1 MLALRGN
8 QSTSRALNRSLVLN
22 HLRRFGPTSRSALAA
37 ATGLS
42 NAAMTFVTTELL
54 GEQLIV
60 EGAEATGAGM
70 GRRPVPLDLNYGGR
84 FAIGFKLM
92 ETRLYGVLT
101 DFGIA
106 PIATTEIEVDARR
119 PEAVVEVAGRAAEDL
134 LRDVPDARGRLVGIG
149 LAMSGQIDAEHGI
162 CLHSNRLGWE
172 GVPIAARLAERTG
185 ANVWVDND
193 LNAFAVA
200 EHLFGAGRDAASL
213 AVATFGRGVGAALI
227 VRGSLHR
234 GRTGAA
240 AELGHIRIDEGDD
253 APACECGKRGCL
265 ETLTGEPALIEQYR
279 AVTGTVL
286 ADAGELRIRAD
297 AGDAAAT
304 QVLGTAGRR
313 LGAAMATLASLID
326 PDALVIGGE
335 GVRLGPILLD
345 PLLATLR
352 ERMFQADLDIRV
364 DTSGDDAW
372 ARGAAAL
379 AIDGFFNI
387 AGVAALTF
395 ASGGEAR

>member
-22 HLRRFGPTSRSALAA
+22 HLRRFGPTSRSALAL

-42 NAAMTFVTTELL
+42 NAAVTFVTTELL
-54 GEQLIV
+54 DEHLIV
-60 EGAEATGAGM
+60 EGEGAAGAGT

-101 DFGIA
+101 DFGIN
-106 PIATTEIEVDARR
+106 PVATTEVEVDARR
-119 PEAVVEVAGRAAEDL
+119 PECVVDTVAHAADDL
-134 LRDVPDARGRLVGIG
+134 LRAVPAAREHMLGIG

-240 AELGHIRIDEGDD
+240 AELGHIRIDEGGD

-265 ETLTGEPALIEQYR
+265 EALTGEPALIEQYR
-279 AVTGTVL
+279 AATGIGLV
-286 ADAGELRIRAD
+286 DAGDLRIRAE
-297 AGDAAAT
+297 AGDAAAAL
-304 QVLGTAGRR
+304 VLRTAGRR
-313 LGAAMATLASLID
+313 LGAAMATLASLFD

-335 GVRLGPILLD
+335 GVRLGATLLD
-345 PLLATLR
+345 PLLATLH
-352 ERMFQADLDIRV
+352 ERMFQADLDVRV

-379 AIDGFFNI
+379 AIDGFFNV

-395 ASGGEAR
+395 AAGGE